1 MSHLTHARPRTD
13 TKLSFKVLAAS
24 FAVFAMTLLTA
35 AGAMAA
41 PKPELWARWD
51 KHDAASTARID
62 HADWSRLIA
71 AYARPS
77 ADGVTRFGYGSVTKA
92 DRAALN
98 AYIGK
103 LEATPISTH
112 NRGEQF
118 AYWANF
124 YNALTVKVILDHY
137 PVASIRDID
146 ISPGFFADGPWGA
159 KLVTVEG
166 EKVALDDIEHRIL
179 RPIWKDPRIHYIV
192 NCASIGCPDI
202 PPVALTADNAEKLM
216 NDGAVAYVNHPRGVT
231 VKGGRVVV
239 SSIYAWFDEDFGGSD
254 AGVLNHLRKY
264 AKPDLAAKLKGRD
277 SYSDDNYDWTL
288 NGR

>member
-1 MSHLTHARPRTD
+1 MSHIRPNID
-13 TKLSFKVLAAS
+13 AQLSLKVLAVS
-24 FAVFAMTLLTA
+24 FGVFAMMLLMA
-35 AGAMAA
+35 AGALAA
-41 PKPELWARWD
+41 PKPDLWERWA

-62 HADWSRLIA
+62 HSDWSRLIA

-77 ADGVTRFGYGSVTKA
+77 ADGVTRFGYGKVSEA

-98 AYIGK
+98 AYVAK
-103 LEATPISTH
+103 LEATPISTF
-112 NRGEQF
+112 NRREQF

-124 YNALTVKVILDHY
+124 YNALTVKVVLDHY

-159 KLVTVEG
+159 KLATVEG
-166 EKVALDDIEHRIL
+166 EKISLDDIEHRIL

-202 PPVALTADNAEKLM
+202 PPAALTADNAEKLM

-231 VKGGRVVV
+231 VKGDRIVV
-239 SSIYAWFDEDFGGSD
+239 SSIYAWFDEDFGGTE
-254 AGVLNHLRKY
+254 AGVLDHLRKY
-264 AKPDLAAKLKGRD
+264 AKPALAAKLKGRD
-277 SYSDDNYDWTL
+277 SYNDDAYDWKL
-288 NGR
+288 NGS

>member
-1 MSHLTHARPRTD
+1 MSHTRPNID
-13 TKLSFKVLAAS
+13 TNLSLKVLAVS
-24 FAVFAMTLLTA
+24 FGVFAMTFLTA
-35 AGAMAA
+35 AGALAA
-41 PKPELWARWD
+41 PKPDLWERWAA
-51 KHDAASTARID
+51 HDATSTATID
-62 HADWSRLIA
+62 HSDWTRLIA

-77 ADGVTRFGYGSVTKA
+77 ADGVTRFGYGSVTRA
-92 DRAALN
+92 DRAALD
-98 AYIGK
+98 AYVAK
-103 LEATPISTH
+103 LASTPISKF
-112 NRGEQF
+112 NRREQF

-166 EKVALDDIEHRIL
+166 ENVSLDDIEHRIL
-179 RPIWKDPRIHYIV
+179 RPIWKDPRIHYVV

-202 PPVALTADNAEKLM
+202 PPVAVTADNAEKLM

-231 VKGGRVVV
+231 VKDGRVVV
-239 SSIYAWFDEDFGGSD
+239 SSIYEWFDEDFGGTE
-254 AGVLNHLRKY
+254 AGVLDHLRRY
-264 AKPDLAAKLKGRD
+264 AKPALAAKLKGRD
-277 SYSDDNYDWTL
+277 SYNDDTYDWKL